1 MSICGRNECAEKLI
15 HRLRLIKVGVEG
27 IKEMSSQ

>member
-1 MSICGRNECAEKLI
+1 MFICGRSECPEKLF